1 MLTQAAG
8 TRAPLYAPI
17 REWRIAPVVEAV
29 AARLA
34 QHGTRAWLVGGAV
47 RDALLGREAHDIDVA
62 VDGKAHLIGRRI
74 ADELGGSFVP
84 WDYDRDIVRVALP
97 LGEANCFVDFTSA
110 ADGIA
115 ADLSRR
121 DFTINAM
128 AVPLEESL
136 PPHSGKVRACPRE
149 SGGWEALLDPHAGQA
164 DLRAATIR
172 AVSPGVFADDPAR
185 LARAPRLAAQLGFR
199 IHADTQARIRAG
211 AHLIANV
218 APERVTHELMTL
230 LAHPNAMPAVRLLD
244 QLGLLCRIL
253 PELADAKGVTQPREH
268 YYDVFNHL
276 VEAVGQLERIMLGER
291 GRGDWVVD
299 ALPSVEGV
307 AERFAET
314 IGNGHDR
321 LTHLKLAAL
330 LHDVAKPATR
340 TVEDTGRIRFLGHHT
355 EGEAMAGAIARR
367 LRLSGRGATLISQIV
382 RHHLRPGQ
390 LGREGALPTRRAM
403 YRFFRDAGDAAID
416 TIYVNLAD
424 FLAARGPLLYREEWE
439 HACRVA
445 KMMLEWGTEWRMGD
459 APEKPFSTLLN
470 GHDIMDAYQ
479 LAPGPTVG
487 RMLAQVAEAAASGD
501 VETKEEA
508 LALVGARLQAGGR
521 RA

>member
-1 MLTQAAG
+1 M
-8 TRAPLYAPI
+8 
-17 REWRIAPVVEAV
+17 REWRVAPAIAAV

-34 QHGTRAWLVGGAV
+34 EYGARGWLVGGAV
-47 RDALLGREAHDIDVA
+47 RDALLGREADDVDIA
-62 VDGKAHLIGRRI
+62 VDADAYGVGRRI
-74 ADELGGSFVP
+74 AAELNGAFVP
-84 WDYDRDIVRVALP
+84 WNYDRGMVRVALP
-97 LGEANCFVDFTSA
+97 LDAGNCLVDFSSA
-110 ADGIA
+110 ADGID

-128 AVPLEESL
+128 AVPLTPIL
-136 PPHSGKVRACPRE
+136 TFPHQ
-149 SGGWEALLDPHAGQA
+149 GGRDNETLVDPYGGLA
-164 DLRAATIR
+164 DLRAGVIR
-172 AVSPGVFADDPAR
+172 AVGPGVFCDDPAR

-199 IHADTQARIRAG
+199 IDDDTQARIRAHARLVG
-211 AHLIANV
+211 TV
-218 APERVTHELMTL
+218 APERVTHELLKL
-230 LAHPNAMPAVRLLD
+230 LAQHGAMPAVRKLD
-244 QLGLLCRIL
+244 ELGLLCEIL
-253 PELADAKGVTQPREH
+253 PELADAKGVTQPKEH

-276 VEAVGQLERIMLGER
+276 VESVGQLERIVLGER

-299 ALPSVEGV
+299 ALPCVGGV
-307 AERFAET
+307 AERFGEQV
-314 IGNGHDR
+314 GNGHDR

-355 EGEAMAGAIARR
+355 EGERMAADIARR
-367 LRLSGRGATLISQIV
+367 LRLSGNGARLISRTV

-403 YRFFRDAGDAAID
+403 FRFFRDAGDAAID

-424 FLAARGPLLYREEWE
+424 FLAARGPLLDRPEWE

-445 KMMLEWGTEWRMGD
+445 RMMLEWGSEDGG
-459 APEKPFSTLLN
+459 PKPMAGLLN
-470 GHDIMDAYQ
+470 GHDIMDAFE
-479 LAPGPTVG
+479 LAPGPAVG
-487 RMLAQVAEAAASGD
+487 RMLSQVAEAEASGE